1 MPLRYEQ
8 ILRILEDFGF
18 VLDRQN
24 GSHKRYQKWNLGVT
38 VWFHKE
44 FPPKTAKSMLESIA
58 DIVGLETKI
67 LIKKY
72 NIKL

>member
-8 ILRILEDFGF
+8 ILRILEDYGF

-24 GSHKRYQKWNLGVT
+24 GSHKRYQKGELGVT
-38 VWFHKE
+38 VGFHKE
-44 FPPKTAKSMLESIA
+44 FPPRTAKSMLQSIA
-58 DIVGLETKI
+58 DIVGINVKI

-72 NIKL
+72 SIKV

>member
-8 ILRILEDFGF
+8 ILRILEDYGF

-24 GSHKRYQKWNLGVT
+24 WSHKRYQKWELWVT

-44 FPPKTAKSMLESIA
+44 FPPRTAKSMLQSIA
-58 DIVGLETKI
+58 DIVGINVKI

-72 NIKL
+72 SIKV

>member
-24 GSHKRYQKWNLGVT
+24 GSHKRYQKGILWVT

-44 FPPKTAKSMLESIA
+44 FPPKTAKSMLQSIA
-58 DIVGLETKI
+58 DIVWLDIKT

-72 NIKL
+72 DIKL

>member
-24 GSHKRYQKWNLGVT
+24 GSHKRYQK
-38 VWFHKE
+38 
-44 FPPKTAKSMLESIA
+44 
-58 DIVGLETKI
+58 
-67 LIKKY
+67 
-72 NIKL
+72 